1 LHPVT
6 VPRSAYDP
14 PTVDR
19 RPTLLIELTRAA
31 TVDEVVAAI
40 EKDAPDMLGA
50 ERVTVWDARASSDPS
65 PLVDE
70 VAAAGELVMS
80 RRTDGLDVGV
90 PLASR
95 TGLHGV
101 MVVSFPDVSVLD
113 DAHRSRVEEVAEHG
127 AVALERARRYDVQAD
142 ALVESED
149 ARSRLAFLAEVSN
162 AVASSLAKHEM
173 LDRLC
178 SVGVTRLGD
187 WSTISLADGLALERV
202 AGRHSNQGKQHLVDR
217 LLGSYPVPLS
227 TPNPAARAF
236 RTLEPQI
243 VKVDRGV
250 AESTIDDPEYIETVL
265 ALSSGSAL
273 IVPLVVRGQPV
284 GVLAFGLDDPDRT
297 FEDADVWLATEM
309 ARRAAIGIDNAN
321 RFEQEHVV
329 AELLQRAVL
338 PEELPERTGL
348 DLAAR
353 YVPAGPGV
361 DVGGDWYDA
370 FALDDGSL
378 ALVVGDVAGHDVAAA
393 STMAQLRNALRAY
406 AWEGASPATALG
418 QLNRLLC
425 RTSDARF
432 ATAIFAVLSPDGRE
446 LRWANA
452 GHPPAL
458 VVRAGSSALL
468 TQPRSMLL
476 GVRDDVEY
484 AHGTV
489 ALDPNDMILLYTD
502 GLIERRGEELDRG
515 LLRLERVALRVRT
528 RGPGADAVS
537 ERVLQAMLAGEPR
550 SDDVCLLC
558 AWAMPAEATVEF
570 ALQPDPASSRVAR
583 RHVGWVLEDW
593 GVEDLVEPAA
603 LLVSELVTNAV
614 VHVGADIRLRVQR
627 LPEGVR
633 VTVFDGSPDTVAARR
648 RAVPPESP
656 SGRGLLIVDN
666 VADRW
671 GVEPSRSGKQVWF
684 ELSHQGV
691 ARRWQ
696 RMSES

>member
-1 LHPVT
+1 
-6 VPRSAYDP
+6 
-14 PTVDR
+14 
-19 RPTLLIELTRAA
+19 
-31 TVDEVVAAI
+31 
-40 EKDAPDMLGA
+40 
-50 ERVTVWDARASSDPS
+50 
-65 PLVDE
+65 
-70 VAAAGELVMS
+70 
-80 RRTDGLDVGV
+80 
-90 PLASR
+90 
-95 TGLHGV
+95 
-101 MVVSFPDVSVLD
+101 
-113 DAHRSRVEEVAEHG
+113 
-127 AVALERARRYDVQAD
+127 
-142 ALVESED
+142 
-149 ARSRLAFLAEVSN
+149 
-162 AVASSLAKHEM
+162 
-173 LDRLC
+173 
-178 SVGVTRLGD
+178 
-187 WSTISLADGLALERV
+187 
-202 AGRHSNQGKQHLVDR
+202 
-217 LLGSYPVPLS
+217 
-227 TPNPAARAF
+227 
-236 RTLEPQI
+236 
-243 VKVDRGV
+243 
-250 AESTIDDPEYIETVL
+250 
-265 ALSSGSAL
+265 
-273 IVPLVVRGQPV
+273 VVRGQPV
-284 GVLAFGLDDPDRT
+284 GVLAFGLEGSDRA

-406 AWEGASPATALG
+406 AWEGASPATALA

-432 ATAIFAVLSPDGRE
+432 ATAIFAVVSPDGRE

-458 VVRAGSSALL
+458 VVHDGSSSLL

-484 AHGTV
+484 AHGTI
-489 ALDPNDMILLYTD
+489 ALDPRDMIVLYTD

-515 LLRLERVALRVRT
+515 LLRLERVALRVRA

-537 ERVLQAMLAGEPR
+537 ERVLQAMLAGEAR

-558 AWAMPAEATVEF
+558 AWCMPAEDPVEF
-570 ALQPDPASSRVAR
+570 ALQPDAASSRVAR

-593 GVEDLVEPAA
+593 GMEDLVEPAA

-633 VTVFDGSPDTVAARR
+633 VTVFDGNSDTVAARR

-666 VADRW
+666 VSDRW

-684 ELSHQGV
+684 ELSHHGV
-691 ARRWQ
+691 ARRWE
-696 RMSES
+696 RMSEN